1 MSAAMRHPAVTTGLR
16 PALAARD
23 FSVAQS
29 GPTKCTIA
37 AMRRSAKLTRVRK
50 EGKSFNQF
58 KYKYTKNFLSV
69 GRNICRACRFQKC
82 LNVGMEPDAIRPDR
96 DKTGKQKNP
105 RRSHLSSQNSAM
117 YTAGGGSSHFDGTMS
132 FGGTTKST
140 ASSVAGELNQARK
153 ITIFKLFYNYQYFF
167 CSL

>member
-1 MSAAMRHPAVTTGLR
+1 
-16 PALAARD
+16 
-23 FSVAQS
+23 
-29 GPTKCTIA
+29 
-37 AMRRSAKLTRVRK
+37 
-50 EGKSFNQF
+50 
-58 KYKYTKNFLSV
+58 
-69 GRNICRACRFQKC
+69 
-82 LNVGMEPDAIRPDR
+82 MEPDAIRPDR

-153 ITIFKLFYNYQYFF
+153 CSSTHITFLSFKILLFAADNGGGHWQHQRRPVGTPSRQHNQRFA
-167 CSL
+167 LTG